1 MWVEDVKVAVCEC
14 QVRSREVCRKEEC
27 SRPAEFI
34 STPRKLLEPWDGGV
48 RGAVCASLLWV
59 RVADIIDR
67 PIFPRTLPDCWLRF
81 WAEPCIALLYFG
93 DCFW

>member
-1 MWVEDVKVAVCEC
+1 RGVVWVEDVRVAG
-14 QVRSREVCRKEEC
+14 C

-59 RVADIIDR
+59 RAADIMDR
-67 PIFPRTLPDCWLRF
+67 PIFPRTLPDCWL
-81 WAEPCIALLYFG
+81 ALLG
-93 DCFW
+93 GVCLW